1 VGVSGVVVGGVVVG
15 GVVVGGVVVG
25 GVVVGGVVVGGVVV
39 GGVVVGGV
47 VVGGIVLVGKQ
58 KGGHCRIVGGNV
70 LVGNCVSIPVG
81 SFVKIVGG
89 NVLVGNCVS
98 IPVGSFVKI
107 VGGNVGVG
115 VGKVGRV
122 NVGKLG
128 KLGNIPCG
136 AWVVWGTS
144 VSAPPP
150 SPPVSPPPSPPVSP
164 PPSPPVSPP
173 PSPPVSPPPSPPPSS
188 VLAATDFIARLL
200 SVMSLP
206 MDGNASAAEVNRDA
220 MSTAVTNVIKV
231 NRGFVISN
239 GILKTYSNRPT
250 IYRFIAKTPLI
261 TNDLSVKLKI
271 LYILYLHCGSPFAT
285 KNNPLWFRLVSIWKK
300 SKKQNYYNKCI

>member
-1 VGVSGVVVGGVVVG
+1 MLVMMMGVGGVGGVVVG

-39 GGVVVGGV
+39 GGVVVGGT
-47 VVGGIVLVGKQ
+47 VLVGGQ
-58 KGGHCRIVGGNV
+58 KGGQARVRVRVGRV

-81 SFVKIVGG
+81 SFVRIVGG
-89 NVLVGNCVS
+89 D
-98 IPVGSFVKI
+98 
-107 VGGNVGVG
+107 VGVG

-128 KLGNIPCG
+128 KLGKNPCG
-136 AWVVWGTS
+136 VWGGVCGTS

-150 SPPVSPPPSPPVSP
+150 SPPVSAPPSPPVSA
-164 PPSPPVSPP
+164 PPSPPVSAP
-173 PSPPVSPPPSPPPSS
+173 PSPPVSPPPSS

-200 SVMSLP
+200 SVLILP
-206 MDGNASAAEVNRDA
+206 IDGNASAAVVKRA
-220 MSTAVTNVIKV
+220 AISTVVTNVIKV

-250 IYRFIAKTPLI
+250 IYRFITRTHI
-261 TNDLSVKLKI
+261 STSN
-271 LYILYLHCGSPFAT
+271 
-285 KNNPLWFRLVSIWKK
+285 LVS
-300 SKKQNYYNKCI
+300 N

>member
-1 VGVSGVVVGGVVVG
+1 MLVMMMGVGGVGGVVVGGVVVG

-47 VVGGIVLVGKQ
+47 VVGGTVLVGGQ
-58 KGGHCRIVGGNV
+58 KGGQARVRVRVGRV

-81 SFVKIVGG
+81 SFVRIVGG
-89 NVLVGNCVS
+89 D
-98 IPVGSFVKI
+98 
-107 VGGNVGVG
+107 VGVG

-128 KLGNIPCG
+128 KLGKNPCG
-136 AWVVWGTS
+136 VWGGVCGTS

-150 SPPVSPPPSPPVSP
+150 SPPVSAPPSPPVSA
-164 PPSPPVSPP
+164 PPSPPVSAP
-173 PSPPVSPPPSPPPSS
+173 PSPPVSAPPSPPVSPPPSS

-200 SVMSLP
+200 SVLILP
-206 MDGNASAAEVNRDA
+206 IDGNASAAVVKRA
-220 MSTAVTNVIKV
+220 AISTVVTNVIKV

-250 IYRFIAKTPLI
+250 IYRFITRTHI
-261 TNDLSVKLKI
+261 STSN
-271 LYILYLHCGSPFAT
+271 
-285 KNNPLWFRLVSIWKK
+285 LVS
-300 SKKQNYYNKCI
+300 N

>member
-1 VGVSGVVVGGVVVG
+1 MGVS
-15 GVVVGGVVVG
+15 
-25 GVVVGGVVVGGVVV
+25 
-39 GGVVVGGV
+39 GVVVGGV

-58 KGGHCRIVGGNV
+58 KGGQFR
-70 LVGNCVSIPVG
+70 
-81 SFVKIVGG
+81 IVGG

-150 SPPVSPPPSPPVSP
+150 SPPVSPPPSPVVSP

-173 PSPPVSPPPSPPPSS
+173 PSPPVSPPPSS
-188 VLAATDFIARLL
+188 VLAETDFIARLL
-200 SVMSLP
+200 SLIILP
-206 MDGNASAAEVNRDA
+206 IDGNASTAEVNRDA
-220 MSTAVTNVIKV
+220 ISTAVTNVIKV
-231 NRGFVISN
+231 NCGFVISN

-261 TNDLSVKLKI
+261 TNELSIKLEI
-271 LYILYLHCGSPFAT
+271 RYILTLAMWFSLRYKSY
-285 KNNPLWFRLVSIWKK
+285 PLWFRLVSLWKK
-300 SKKQNYYNKCI
+300 I

>member
-1 VGVSGVVVGGVVVG
+1 MGVS
-15 GVVVGGVVVG
+15 
-25 GVVVGGVVVGGVVV
+25 
-39 GGVVVGGV
+39 GVVVGGV

-58 KGGHCRIVGGNV
+58 KGGHCR
-70 LVGNCVSIPVG
+70 
-81 SFVKIVGG
+81 IVGG

-144 VSAPPP
+144 VSA
-150 SPPVSPPPSPPVSP
+150 
-164 PPSPPVSPP
+164 PP